1 MEFDLK
7 LLHRKDLD
15 AYEKMIIMLI
25 SIEQKEKL
33 DDKYFLN
40 RLGCSKIDLKKAFKN
55 LVSKGILENKNRSK
69 KIIKQDKDSKKL
81 KLDNFDKELD
91 KIKITKKEK
100 ISKIYK
106 IIREPINER
115 QVNILFNFAKGDI
128 DLIEEKYNLALKSQ
142 VSDKLGFL
150 MKELQSAD
158 NKKIE
163 KNNKKSKKVKKQNG
177 DKNKKRNMQINK
189 KALDKYKKMNKN

>member
-7 LLHRKDLD
+7 LLHRKDLN

-25 SIEQKEKL
+25 SIEKKEKL
-33 DDKYFLN
+33 DDKYFLS
-40 RLGCSKIDLKKAFKN
+40 RLGCNKIELKNCFKS
-55 LVSKGILENKNRSK
+55 LVSKGILENKNENK
-69 KIIKQDKDSKKL
+69 KIIKQDKNAKKL
-81 KLDNFDKELD
+81 KLNNFDKELD
-91 KIKITKKEK
+91 EIKLTKKEK

-128 DLIEEKYNLALKSQ
+128 ELIKDKYNLALKSQ

-150 MKELQSAD
+150 MKELQSVDIKKKDSKDKAS
-158 NKKIE
+158 KKINE
-163 KNNKKSKKVKKQNG
+163 SK
-177 DKNKKRNMQINK
+177 KNKKRNMQINK
-189 KALDKYKKMNKN
+189 KALDKYKKMNNK